1 MTGSAPTLAPSTIP
15 PALRADAAR
24 NRESIVCAAAKA
36 YASRGTDVS
45 LEDVAHLAGVGV
57 GTVYRR
63 FPTKQALLDTLFEGK
78 MSEFAEHAEQMAA
91 LACSDPW
98 RAFSEHVLFL
108 VGEQAKDLAFSDL
121 LRDPEAT
128 SPAFQEHHRRSI
140 AASQALVRAAQQ
152 AGLLRD
158 GFSHSDLLLITDAN
172 HGVVQH
178 AGQDAAAASERFGRY
193 MLQAFSS
200 R

>member
-1 MTGSAPTLAPSTIP
+1 MAGSAPTVASPAAA

-63 FPTKQALLDTLFEGK
+63 FPTKQALLETLFEGK

-91 LACSDPW
+91 LACSEPW
-98 RAFSEHVLFL
+98 RAFSEHVMFL
-108 VGEQAKDLAFSDL
+108 VGQQARDLAFSDL

-152 AGLLRD
+152 AGVLRD
-158 GFSHSDLLLITDAN
+158 GFSHADLLLVTDAN
-172 HGVVQH
+172 HGIVQN
-178 AGQDAAAASERFGRY
+178 AGREAAEASERFGRY
-193 MLQAFSS
+193 MLQAFGN